1 MALIFT
7 TKGELEES
15 TLVKTTGGYETDTEI
30 QSWQEWH
37 LDGEL
42 VKRDVQMHLK
52 TGLVGIPEAATF

>member
-7 TKGELEES
+7 TKGEIEES
-15 TLVKTTGGYETDTEI
+15 LLFKTTGGYENETEI
-30 QSWQEWH
+30 QSWQEWR

-52 TGLVGIPEAATF
+52 QGLFAPAEAATF

>member
-7 TKGELEES
+7 TKGEIEES
-15 TLVKTTGGYETDTEI
+15 LLVKTTGGYENETEI
-30 QSWQEWH
+30 QSWQEWR

-52 TGLVGIPEAATF
+52 QGLFAPAEAATF

>member
-7 TKGELEES
+7 TKGEIEES
-15 TLVKTTGGYETDTEI
+15 LLVKTTGGYENETEI
-30 QSWQEWH
+30 QSWQEWR

-52 TGLVGIPEAATF
+52 QGLFAPATAATF